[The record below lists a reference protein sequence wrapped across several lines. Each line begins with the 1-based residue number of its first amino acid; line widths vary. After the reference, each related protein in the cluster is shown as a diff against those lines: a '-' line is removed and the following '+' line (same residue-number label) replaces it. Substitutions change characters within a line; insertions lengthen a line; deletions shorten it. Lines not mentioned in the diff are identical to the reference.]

1 LDLKWKKNLASS
13 NLHVRILYIDNY
25 TVKEKF
31 MTEETQTSA
40 QPATGGETAPAQD
53 NDLNLSDL
61 NAMKMIIDVA
71 STRGAFK
78 PSEMVLVGQTYN
90 KLTNF
95 LNSAQKGPSNG

>member
-1 LDLKWKKNLASS
+1 
-13 NLHVRILYIDNY
+13 
-25 TVKEKF
+25 
-31 MTEETQTSA
+31 MTEETKQPVPPQTPPEGTPP
-40 QPATGGETAPAQD
+40 PAD
-53 NDLNLSDL
+53 NDLNISDL

-95 LNSAQKGPSNG
+95 LNSAQKGQTNG